1 MEGRIVIARFFGEIG
16 KEIVMIDPE
25 ALFTSLVEAL
35 MFSLCSDLRG
45 FPWITCN
52 SSS

>member
-1 MEGRIVIARFFGEIG
+1 MT
-16 KEIVMIDPE
+16 DLLWLSE
-25 ALFTSLVEAL
+25 ALFTSFVEAL
-35 MFSLCSDLRG
+35 MFSLCSSLRG